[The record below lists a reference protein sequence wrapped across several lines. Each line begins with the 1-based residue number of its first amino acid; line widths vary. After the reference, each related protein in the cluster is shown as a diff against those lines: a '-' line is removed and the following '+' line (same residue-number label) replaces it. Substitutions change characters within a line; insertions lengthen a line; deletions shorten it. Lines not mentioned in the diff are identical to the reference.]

1 FGDSAHFSRAFRH
14 RFGMP
19 PREFRQQEAERATSQ
34 PGVAGQRGWPQEALA
49 QLRVHQSVEARSNV
63 FRADIAEPRTA
74 GRRHHHL

>member
-1 FGDSAHFSRAFRH
+1 
-14 RFGMP
+14 
-19 PREFRQQEAERATSQ
+19 SQ

-74 GRRHHHL
+74 GRRHHHLPVEASRVHWGYFSRSLPPQIEIASGDTIT